1 MNITKRE
8 LEQAT
13 RRAIYSDNI
22 VIIKNG
28 TTAWLTIARPFIDIE
43 AGTLTY
49 KIMGNVTCNILS
61 IENTPASMM
70 IVCDTCK
77 IIYTL

>member
-1 MNITKRE
+1 MKRE
-8 LEQAT
+8 LEQVT

-22 VIIKNG
+22 VIIKNN
-28 TTAWLTIARPFIDIE
+28 TSTWMTIARPFIDIE
-43 AGTLTY
+43 ARTLTY

-61 IENTPASMM
+61 ITNTPTSMM